1 MNNMIP
7 SVIAAMQVV
16 DALAGHAPGLSQAA
30 LAKALGLSPS
40 TTYRILRS
48 LASQGW
54 TAKSADGLYTLS
66 TGLLPVLHACEK
78 SLGRLD
84 HACNALRTIAA
95 DKGIACKLSVRRGH
109 EQVVIA
115 REEPDGPVQTTGVV
129 GAVGPITEGSSGAA
143 LLCDESDAAIEA
155 VLRAAGTRQ
164 TPPAFLR
171 AAIASIREKG
181 WALRPSIPPW
191 PISALSAPVRDA
203 SGAVLAALTFIVP
216 TVSLDETAQAKL
228 LLKTAAHCSGR

>member
-1 MNNMIP
+1 M
-7 SVIAAMQVV
+7 
-16 DALAGHAPGLSQAA
+16 
-30 LAKALGLSPS
+30 
-40 TTYRILRS
+40 
-48 LASQGW
+48 
-54 TAKSADGLYTLS
+54 
-66 TGLLPVLHACEK
+66 LHACEK

-216 TVSLDETAQAKL
+216 TASLDEAAHAKL
-228 LLKTAAHCSGR
+228 LLKTAAQCSGR

>member
-1 MNNMIP
+1 MNNTIP
-7 SVIAAMQVV
+7 SVLAAMQVV
-16 DALAGHAPGLSQAA
+16 DTLAGQTPGLSQAA

-155 VLRAAGTRQ
+155 VLRATGTRQ

-171 AAIASIREKG
+171 TAIASIREQG

-216 TVSLDETAQAKL
+216 TASLDEAAHAKL
-228 LLKTAAHCSGR
+228 LLKTAAQCSGR

>member
-1 MNNMIP
+1 MNNTIP
-7 SVIAAMQVV
+7 SVLAAMQVV
-16 DALAGHAPGLSQAA
+16 DTLAGQTPGLSQAA

-48 LASQGW
+48 LAVQGW
-54 TAKSADGLYTLS
+54 VAKSDDGLYALS
-66 TGLLPVLHACEK
+66 TGLLPVFHACEK

-84 HACNALRTIAA
+84 HACDALRAIATN
-95 DKGIACKLSVRRGH
+95 KGIACKLSVRRGH
-109 EQVVIA
+109 EQVVVA

-129 GAVGPITEGSSGAA
+129 GAVAPITEGSSGAA

-155 VLRAAGTRQ
+155 VLRAIGTRQ

-171 AAIASIREKG
+171 AAIASIREQG

-216 TVSLDETAQAKL
+216 TASLDEAAHAKL
-228 LLKTAAHCSGR
+228 LLKTAAQCSGR